1 MWGGRNGQLDLASY
15 SCSKPPRRV
24 RKQRSSRQVFAA
36 KIPTIA
42 RVFIAKLVF
51 ELNEHTPGI
60 NHGVIRTNSGECYS
74 WGQNTVGQLGVGLS
88 QSQVACVNTAKRVPS
103 ELFGGDAVVKV
114 SSGMVHSAVLTESGQ
129 VYVWGKHMSDVRD
142 EVAGNNYHHQFRPR
156 LLQELA
162 GQRVVDIASSQFSV
176 CALLEDGAI
185 YLLDRVPQHK
195 QDKKRTRKDFVNTAF
210 FTKSRKA
217 RFALACD
224 TSVLKPEGK
233 VVTMRDG
240 FHSCTLV
247 TSSGNVFE
255 LNSSL
260 EPRKLEFGYLAQGQG
275 SEQRVIDAVMGWEH
289 SLWLVEPE

>member
-1 MWGGRNGQLDLASY
+1 MEQFICWTEYRNISKTKKGRAKIS
-15 SCSKPPRRV
+15 STR
-24 RKQRSSRQVFAA
+24 RSSPKVGKRGLIFQERQHKV
-36 KIPTIA
+36 ILRLPPSP
-42 RVFIAKLVF
+42 RVTF
-51 ELNEHTPGI
+51 
-60 NHGVIRTNSGECYS
+60 
-74 WGQNTVGQLGVGLS
+74 
-88 QSQVACVNTAKRVPS
+88 
-103 ELFGGDAVVKV
+103 
-114 SSGMVHSAVLTESGQ
+114 
-129 VYVWGKHMSDVRD
+129 
-142 EVAGNNYHHQFRPR
+142 
-156 LLQELA
+156 
-162 GQRVVDIASSQFSV
+162 
-176 CALLEDGAI
+176 ALLFH
-185 YLLDRVPQHK
+185 VFQ
-195 QDKKRTRKDFVNTAF
+195 T
-210 FTKSRKA
+210 